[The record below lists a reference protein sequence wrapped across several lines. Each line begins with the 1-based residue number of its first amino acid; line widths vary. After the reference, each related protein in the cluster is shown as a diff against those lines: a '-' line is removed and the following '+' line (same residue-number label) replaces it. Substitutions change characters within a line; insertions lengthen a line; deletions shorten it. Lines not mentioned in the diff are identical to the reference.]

1 MATRIAECYEFPMPN
16 IETLKAILRGH
27 GCSDS
32 FVEAVAEG
40 YAPREFRIGMTG
52 FWKVRDAFYRMASL
66 SAYRFEQGM
75 TVRVDPAQI
84 LRFIVESEELELAVS
99 QAIDAANSITWAE
112 CTCSAGSFGWPTS
125 FPQCE
130 L

>member
-1 MATRIAECYEFPMPN
+1 MKKNGINAARGDNPRAANPSTPSCETQNRLPSNSCAECYEFPMPN

-27 GCSDS
+27 GCSTP

-66 SAYRFEQGM
+66 SA
-75 TVRVDPAQI
+75 
-84 LRFIVESEELELAVS
+84 
-99 QAIDAANSITWAE
+99 
-112 CTCSAGSFGWPTS
+112 
-125 FPQCE
+125 
-130 L
+130 